1 METNESLFSVA
12 GARVLIT
19 GSTRGIGHAIASE
32 FARRGAT
39 VFITGRTLSAAA
51 DVAAT
56 LGPNC
61 HGYEL
66 DVASEESVL
75 ACAGKIDAEHGGV
88 DVLINNAGIDPHYAS
103 LDKTSTEDWM
113 TITRVN
119 LDGVFYCCKH
129 LTGSMLARGK
139 GNIINI
145 SSIGGRIGLKRQVP
159 YCAAKGGVE
168 QITRSLAVDW
178 AEQGI
183 RVNGIGYGFVET
195 DLTTAMTTHQHLA
208 PRLLSRIPLGRFA
221 HLGEVAGAA
230 VFLASPSASYI
241 TGSTIVVDG
250 GWTAA

>member
-1 METNESLFSVA
+1 
-12 GARVLIT
+12 
-19 GSTRGIGHAIASE
+19 
-32 FARRGAT
+32 
-39 VFITGRTLSAAA
+39 
-51 DVAAT
+51 
-56 LGPNC
+56 
-61 HGYEL
+61 
-66 DVASEESVL
+66 
-75 ACAGKIDAEHGGV
+75 
-88 DVLINNAGIDPHYAS
+88 
-103 LDKTSTEDWM
+103 
-113 TITRVN
+113 
-119 LDGVFYCCKH
+119 
-129 LTGSMLARGK
+129 MLARGK

-178 AEQGI
+178 AENGI

-195 DLTTAMTTHQHLA
+195 DLTAAMTTHQHLA

-221 HLGEVAGAA
+221 HVGEVAGAA